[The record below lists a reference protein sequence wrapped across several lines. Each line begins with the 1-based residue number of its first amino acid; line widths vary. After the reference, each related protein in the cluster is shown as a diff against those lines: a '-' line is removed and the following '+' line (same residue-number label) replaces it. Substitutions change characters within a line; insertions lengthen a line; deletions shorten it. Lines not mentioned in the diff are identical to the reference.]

1 MLAAAAGV
9 AAYLVIASDHVE
21 MFDAT
26 AGVAA
31 CKFFSREPED
41 EELELFAML
50 NEKATEFTDFLRH
63 KYPEHPMAV
72 PLLRRWNGRVA
83 PSTRLTGAT
92 WSNGCLVINPY
103 YETVKTRQGNPK
115 TDVVDPVPRLLTR
128 MLHEFAHS
136 TASPHNAAFYET
148 NRWFLKVATEELG
161 WDARVTC
168 RVCCFHDGLR
178 GRRPCGGPL
187 TAVCPKCTWT
197 ESKCPASK
205 TRNCGAL

>member
-1 MLAAAAGV
+1 MLAAVAGV
-9 AAYLVIASDHVE
+9 AAYLAIAADDAE

-26 AGVAA
+26 TAA
-31 CKFFSREPED
+31 APCKFSREPED

-50 NEKATEFTDFLRH
+50 NEKATEFADFLRQ

-72 PLLRRWNGRVA
+72 PLLRWWNGRVM
-83 PSTRLTGAT
+83 PSARLTGAT

-103 YETVKTRQGNPK
+103 YENVKTRQGNPQ

-136 TASPHNAAFYET
+136 TTSSHNAAFYET

-161 WDARVTC
+161 WDVRVTC
-168 RVCCFHDGLR
+168 RVCCFYDAAK

-187 TAVCPKCTWT
+187 TIVCPKCTWI
-197 ESKCPASK
+197 ESKCSARK
-205 TRNCGAL
+205 THNCGAL